1 MRAIDKSQEKVCMY
15 CGTTDI
21 SKFSKFY
28 YKLCSD
34 CNKSRRAVINPK
46 CECGEADPDKFY
58 PNNKSRCKKCVGA
71 QFMKWKK
78 THPPK
83 FSPDDQK
90 HITQNPL
97 YISLK
102 NAEHRS
108 KRKGILF
115 NLVQDDI
122 IKQLSVQDGKC
133 YFSGQTIDV
142 YNLSI
147 DRIDSTKGYTP
158 DNIKLTTTRIN
169 WMKGNQSNADFIN
182 LISTIYNYTKTHN
195 IHE

>member
-1 MRAIDKSQEKVCMY
+1 
-15 CGTTDI
+15 
-21 SKFSKFY
+21 
-28 YKLCSD
+28 
-34 CNKSRRAVINPK
+34 
-46 CECGEADPDKFY
+46 
-58 PNNKSRCKKCVGA
+58 
-71 QFMKWKK
+71 
-78 THPPK
+78 
-83 FSPDDQK
+83 
-90 HITQNPL
+90 
-97 YISLK
+97 
-102 NAEHRS
+102 
-108 KRKGILF
+108 
-115 NLVQDDI
+115 VQDDI